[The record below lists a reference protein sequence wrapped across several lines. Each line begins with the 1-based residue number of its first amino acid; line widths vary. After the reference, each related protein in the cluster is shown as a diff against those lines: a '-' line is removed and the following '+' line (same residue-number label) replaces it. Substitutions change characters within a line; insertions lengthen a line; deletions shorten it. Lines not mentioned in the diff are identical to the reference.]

1 MIGVY
6 GDIRNTTGHE
16 SVPADSSRETMS
28 ADQNNS
34 KHPQEREIV
43 RLVQHAELKGVADAY
58 HGKRQRTRYIVGMSL
73 QLSTNPEDPS
83 ATWLGTTH
91 NISGGGLGV
100 WTKQKVEPGSVIFV
114 RDDSTGAF
122 SPWLRAEVK
131 HVSLG
136 LRGYL
141 IGAAFT
147 QAGPVDGS
155 KRSATVDASPGSET
169 RSPALSI
176 FVSPTHSLRRRVAL
190 ASAATSTM
198 VLCIAIAMNTYVETH
213 GWTVWF
219 LAVAVVGIY
228 CFGSLMAWGIL
239 RPDLKFIRGFVDQL
253 RQVSDQEELQS
264 PMIRPAPSKELEEL
278 RLAFID
284 LTADLQKRE
293 DHQRIHRQKLEEL
306 ASVKTNILSIVSHD
320 LRTPLTSILLYAKML
335 QDDLDGLAADDQR
348 HFLGIISEECNRLS
362 RLVDDLLEVQGL
374 EAGRA
379 QWRMESRD
387 LADTTRSCARVFEA
401 MADSKSIR
409 FSVDC
414 PESLPAVEADA
425 DKISQ
430 VLSNLIS
437 NALKYTPA
445 EGEVRL
451 IARSEANKI
460 LFTVEDNGP
469 GIPRDQWGQIFDRF
483 TQLSDPNVR
492 QINGVGLGLY
502 IVRKI
507 VERHGGIVWVD
518 SELGHGSQFHV
529 SLPIKTDDPA
539 PEESAPSPSAGRILV
554 CDADPELTATMAMIL
569 QNQNLDVCTVHSGCR
584 LLARLAQGDI
594 DVLVTDMLLPDMNA
608 PELLKSLEEMENRSF
623 RIILHSY
630 ASEATDL
637 RHKGIDV
644 FLQRPASKEELI
656 QAVRVAVQ
664 RRSNVGKTALL
675 VADDPASVEGLSK
688 LLADKGHFP
697 LLARTIGEAHR
708 LAHHYPIDLV
718 VFAEDVLEKNWVALE
733 QVDMTSNQDV
743 LVFVLCERLRKK
755 ERRLAQVH
763 GVLPLAYQSG
773 DEESVVRTIL
783 AADTALLQEPI
794 Q

>member
-1 MIGVY
+1 
-6 GDIRNTTGHE
+6 
-16 SVPADSSRETMS
+16 MS
-28 ADQNNS
+28 ADQNIS
-34 KHPQEREIV
+34 KHPQEREIS
-43 RLVQHAELKGVADAY
+43 RWVQNAQLEGVPDAY
-58 HGKRQRTRYIVGMSL
+58 RGKRQRTRYIVGMSL
-73 QLSTNPEDPS
+73 QLSANPEDPS
-83 ATWLGTTH
+83 ATCLGTMH
-91 NISGGGLGV
+91 NVSGGGLGV
-100 WTKQKVEPGSVIFV
+100 WTKEKIEHGSVIFV
-114 RDDSTGAF
+114 RDDSAGTF
-122 SPWLRAEVK
+122 SPWLQVEVK

-147 QAGPVDGS
+147 QAGPVDGL
-155 KRSATVDASPGSET
+155 KRSATLDTTNDSEP
-169 RSPALSI
+169 RSPALPI
-176 FVSPTHSLRRRVAL
+176 FLSPTHPLRRRIAL

-198 VLCIAIAMNTYVETH
+198 VLCIAMAMNNHVQTH

-219 LAVAVVGIY
+219 LVVAVVGIY
-228 CFGSLMAWGIL
+228 CLGSLMAWGIL
-239 RPDLKFIRGFVDQL
+239 RPDLKFIQGFIDHL
-253 RQVSDQEELQS
+253 RQVSNEEEFQS
-264 PMIRPAPSKELEEL
+264 PMIRPAPSRELEQL
-278 RLAFID
+278 RLAFVD

-293 DHQRIHRQKLEEL
+293 DHQRIHRKKLEEL

-335 QDDLDGLAADDQR
+335 QDDLDGLTADDQR
-348 HFLGIISEECNRLS
+348 HFLGIISDECKRLS

-379 QWRMESRD
+379 QWHMESQD

-414 PESLPAVEADA
+414 PESLPPVEADA

-451 IARSEANKI
+451 IVRSEANKI
-460 LFTVEDNGP
+460 LFTVADNGP
-469 GIPRDQWGQIFDRF
+469 GIPRDRWDQIFDRF

-518 SELGHGSQFHV
+518 SEIGRGSQFNV
-529 SLPIKTDDPA
+529 SLPIRVDEPA
-539 PEESAPSPSAGRILV
+539 PQESKVSPSAGRILV

-569 QNQNLDVCTVHSGCR
+569 QSQNLDVCTVHSGCR

-594 DVLVTDMLLPDMNA
+594 DVLVTDLLLPDMNA
-608 PELLKSLEEMENRSF
+608 PELLKSLEEMENRDF

-630 ASEATDL
+630 AGEATEL

-664 RRSNVGKTALL
+664 RRSALGKTALL
-675 VADDPASVEGLSK
+675 VADDSASVEGLSK

-708 LAHHYPIDLV
+708 LIHYYPIDV
-718 VFAEDVLEKNWVALE
+718 AVFAENILKRDWIALE
-733 QVDMTSNQDV
+733 QVDMISNQNV
-743 LVFVLCERLRKK
+743 PVFVLCDLLRKK
-755 ERRLAQVH
+755 ERRLAQHH
-763 GVLPLAYQSG
+763 GVFPLAYQAG
-773 DEESVVRTIL
+773 DEEAVVRTLL
-783 AADTALLQEPI
+783 AAETALLQESI

>member
-1 MIGVY
+1 
-6 GDIRNTTGHE
+6 
-16 SVPADSSRETMS
+16 MS
-28 ADQNNS
+28 ADQNSS
-34 KHPQEREIV
+34 KHPQEREIT
-43 RLVQHAELKGVADAY
+43 RWVQHAQLEGVPDAY
-58 HGKRQRTRYIVGMSL
+58 RGKRQRTRYIVGMSL

-83 ATWLGTTH
+83 ATSLGTMH
-91 NISGGGLGV
+91 NVSGGGLGV
-100 WTKQKVEPGSVIFV
+100 WTKQKIDRGSVIYV
-114 RDDSTGAF
+114 KEDSTKGH

-147 QAGPVDGS
+147 QAGPVDGL
-155 KRSATVDASPGSET
+155 KRSATLDTTNGSEPRSPG
-169 RSPALSI
+169 LSI
-176 FVSPTHSLRRRVAL
+176 FVSPTHPLRRRIAL

-198 VLCIAIAMNTYVETH
+198 VLCIAMAMNNYVQTN

-219 LAVAVVGIY
+219 IMAAVVGIY
-228 CFGSLMAWGIL
+228 CLGSLMAWGIL
-239 RPDLKFIRGFVDQL
+239 RPDLRFIQGFVDHL
-253 RQVSDQEELQS
+253 RQVSDEEDFQS
-264 PMIRPAPSKELEEL
+264 PLIRPAPSKELEQL
-278 RLAFID
+278 RLAFVD

-293 DHQRIHRQKLEEL
+293 DHQRVHRQKLEEL

-335 QDDLDGLAADDQR
+335 HDDLDGLDPDDQR
-348 HFLGIISEECNRLS
+348 HFLGIISDECNRLS

-379 QWRMESRD
+379 QWHMESQD

-401 MADSKSIR
+401 MADSKSIQ
-409 FSVDC
+409 FSISC
-414 PESLPAVEADA
+414 PESLPPVEADA

-451 IARSEANKI
+451 IARSETNKI

-469 GIPRDQWGQIFDRF
+469 GIPRDQWDQIFDRF

-518 SELGHGSQFHV
+518 SELGQGSQFNV
-529 SLPIKTDDPA
+529 SLPIKVDEPA
-539 PEESAPSPSAGRILV
+539 PQESKPSPSAGRILV

-569 QNQNLDVCTVHSGCR
+569 QNQNFDVCTVHSGCR

-594 DVLVTDMLLPDMNA
+594 DVLVTDVLLPDMNA
-608 PELLKSLEEMENRSF
+608 QELLQSLEEMENRDF

-630 ASEATDL
+630 AGEATDL

-664 RRSNVGKTALL
+664 RRSTLGKTALL
-675 VADDPASVEGLSK
+675 VADDPVNVEALSN
-688 LLADKGHFP
+688 LLAEKGHFP

-708 LAHHYPIDLV
+708 LVHHYPIDLV
-718 VFAEDVLEKNWVALE
+718 VFAEDILKRDWIGLE
-733 QVDMTSNQDV
+733 QVELTSNQNV
-743 LVFVLCERLRKK
+743 PIFVLCDRLRKK
-755 ERRLAQVH
+755 ERRLGGNH
-763 GVLPLAYQSG
+763 GVFPVAYEFG
-773 DEESVVRTIL
+773 DEEAVVRMLL
-783 AADTALLQEPI
+783 AAESALLQESV